1 MITKSA
7 FALGLTA
14 SLLTVAACDNK
25 SGNSTGQTPAAAKA
39 AGSQTIAAGLPQGSR
54 FMAAAKA
61 AGLDKTLAG
70 PGPYTV
76 LIPDDSAFA
85 ALPAGT
91 MDKPADPQQRAGV
104 TSILTYHIL
113 PGTVLAA
120 DIGKTI
126 DNAKGK
132 AVIMTVGGQTFTA
145 SKYGD
150 KIVFTDSAGHQA
162 HVTKADE
169 QYSNGVVH
177 HIDAVLMPPRPGGQG
192 AKPAG

>member
-1 MITKSA
+1 MIKQSA
-7 FALGLTA
+7 LALGLTA
-14 SLLTVAACDNK
+14 ALFAVTACTNK
-25 SGNSTGQTPAAAKA
+25 TGNTSGQTPAAAKA
-39 AGSQTIAAGLPQGSR
+39 AGSQTIAAGLPQNSR

-61 AGLDKTLAG
+61 AGIDKTLAG

-76 LIPDDSAFA
+76 LLPDDAAFA
-85 ALPAGT
+85 ALPPGT
-91 MDKPADPQQRAGV
+91 IDKPADPQQRANM

-126 DNAKGK
+126 DNGKGK
-132 AVIMTVGGQTFTA
+132 AIIMTVGGQTFTA
-145 SKYGD
+145 SKDGD
-150 KIVFTDSAGHQA
+150 KIVLTDSAGHQA

-177 HIDAVLMPPRPGGQG
+177 HIDAVLMPPRP
-192 AKPAG
+192 AAAPPRKAG